1 MNMQYAQAVL
11 AHEQAQRQ
19 RLNAGPTTARYAP
32 PSGRGMAA
40 HLAIHSF
47 KYRI

>member
-19 RLNAGPTTARYAP
+19 RLDAGPITARYAP
-32 PSGRGMAA
+32 PSRPPYGGPPR
-40 HLAIHSF
+40 HSLG
-47 KYRI
+47 